1 MLNKRLISNPL
12 IENFL
17 SLTILQGINYL
28 LPLITIPYL
37 YNHLGVE
44 RYGLVNFAIS
54 FIQYFLIVTDFGFGL
69 SGTRY
74 IAENRDHK
82 EAIDTYVNSATFSRI
97 GICIIS
103 FAVLLICLF
112 LIPSLRQEKVFFLL
126 FFGQVI
132 GNIMSPYWFF
142 QGMEQMRFI
151 TIMTVI
157 TKILSLT
164 PLFFVVKDSVD
175 YFYIPL
181 CYSIGSIGSG
191 IICLYLMR
199 KRFGVN
205 FFFPKIQDIVIVT
218 KDSANYFLSRISV
231 SMFTNTNTFILGLVL
246 GNTIV
251 GYYSLADKVY
261 QALTGIYQPLVAAI
275 FPYMTKNKRITLFK
289 KIFIWSNLANICLI
303 VIVALGISDIMHLL
317 FRNVDESSVKVMHIF
332 LFACLVALP
341 NTLLGYPFLAALG
354 HPNFTNYSLVGV
366 SLMHIVIIVCLWAC
380 GWISIYNVAWIVV
393 ITETSLLFIRAWGGY
408 KYKLYGQSIIKKQ

>member
-142 QGMEQMRFI
+142 QGMEKMIFI
-151 TIMTVI
+151 TMMKVI

-175 YFYIPL
+175 YFYIPI
-181 CYSIGSIGSG
+181 CYSVGSIGSG
-191 IICLYLMR
+191 IICLYLMK

-205 FFFPKIQDIVIVT
+205 FFFPKIKNIVIVT

-231 SMFTNTNTFILGLVL
+231 SMFTNTNTFVLGLVL

-289 KIFIWSNLANICLI
+289 KIFIWSNLANICLV

-366 SLMHIVIIVCLWAC
+366 SLMHIVIIVCLWTC
-380 GWISIYNVAWIVV
+380 GWISIYNVAWVVV

-408 KYKLYGQSIIKKQ
+408 KYQLYGQSIIKKQ

>member
-69 SGTRY
+69 SRY

-112 LIPSLRQEKVFFLL
+112 LIPPLRQEKVFFLL

-151 TIMTVI
+151 TMMTVI

-175 YFYIPL
+175 YFYIPI
-181 CYSIGSIGSG
+181 CYSVGSIGSG
-191 IICLYLMR
+191 IICLYLMK

-205 FFFPKIQDIVIVT
+205 FFFPKIKNIVIVT

-231 SMFTNTNTFILGLVL
+231 SMFTNTNTFVLGLVL

-289 KIFIWSNLANICLI
+289 KIFIWSNLANICLV

-366 SLMHIVIIVCLWAC
+366 SLMHIVIIVCLWTC
-380 GWISIYNVAWIVV
+380 GWISIYSVAWVVV

-408 KYKLYGQSIIKKQ
+408 KYQLYGQSIIKKQ

>member
-151 TIMTVI
+151 TMMTVI

-164 PLFFVVKDSVD
+164 PLFFVV
-175 YFYIPL
+175 
-181 CYSIGSIGSG
+181 
-191 IICLYLMR
+191 
-199 KRFGVN
+199 
-205 FFFPKIQDIVIVT
+205 

-231 SMFTNTNTFILGLVL
+231 SMFTNTNTFVLGLVL

-289 KIFIWSNLANICLI
+289 KIFIWSNLANICLV

-366 SLMHIVIIVCLWAC
+366 SLMHIVIIVCLWTC
-380 GWISIYNVAWIVV
+380 GWISIYSVAWVVV

-408 KYKLYGQSIIKKQ
+408 KYQLYGQSIIKKQ

>member
-112 LIPSLRQEKVFFLL
+112 LIPPLRQEKVFFLL

-151 TIMTVI
+151 TMMTVI

-175 YFYIPL
+175 YFYIPI
-181 CYSIGSIGSG
+181 CYSVVSIGSR
-191 IICLYLMR
+191 IICLYLM
-199 KRFGVN
+199 KKQFGVN
-205 FFFPKIQDIVIVT
+205 FFFPKIKNIVIVT

-231 SMFTNTNTFILGLVL
+231 SMFTNTNTFVLGLVL

-289 KIFIWSNLANICLI
+289 KIFIWSNLANICLV

-366 SLMHIVIIVCLWAC
+366 SLMHIVIIVCLWTC
-380 GWISIYNVAWIVV
+380 GWISIYSVAWVVV

-408 KYKLYGQSIIKKQ
+408 KYQLYGQSIIKKQ

>member
-1 MLNKRLISNPL
+1 MLNKRLIGNPI

-74 IAENRDHK
+74 IAENRDQK

-231 SMFTNTNTFILGLVL
+231 SMFILGLVL

-303 VIVALGISDIMHLL
+303 VIVALGISDIMHIL
-317 FRNVDESSVKVMHIF
+317 FRDVDESSVKVMHIF

>member
-112 LIPSLRQEKVFFLL
+112 LIPPLRQEKVFFLL

-151 TIMTVI
+151 TMMTVI

-175 YFYIPL
+175 YFYIPI
-181 CYSIGSIGSG
+181 CYSVGSIGSG
-191 IICLYLMR
+191 IICLYLMK

-205 FFFPKIQDIVIVT
+205 FFFPKIKNIVIVT

-231 SMFTNTNTFILGLVL
+231 SMFTNTNTFVLGLVL

-289 KIFIWSNLANICLI
+289 KIFIWSNLANICLV

-380 GWISIYNVAWIVV
+380 GWISIYSVAWVVV

-408 KYKLYGQSIIKKQ
+408 KYQLYGQSIIKKQ

>member
-1 MLNKRLISNPL
+1 MLNKRLIGNPL

-74 IAENRDHK
+74 IAENRDQK

-275 FPYMTKNKRITLFK
+275 FPYMAKNKRITLFK

-303 VIVALGISDIMHLL
+303 VIVALGISDIMHIL
-317 FRNVDESSVKVMHIF
+317 FRDVDESSVKVMHIF

-366 SLMHIVIIVCLWAC
+366 SLMHIIIIVCLWAC

>member
-151 TIMTVI
+151 TMMTVI

-175 YFYIPL
+175 YFYIPI
-181 CYSIGSIGSG
+181 CYSVGSIGSG
-191 IICLYLMR
+191 IICLYLMK

-205 FFFPKIQDIVIVT
+205 FFFPKIKNIVIVT

-231 SMFTNTNTFILGLVL
+231 SMFTNTNTFVLGLVL

-275 FPYMTKNKRITLFK
+275 FPYMTKK
-289 KIFIWSNLANICLI
+289 
-303 VIVALGISDIMHLL
+303 
-317 FRNVDESSVKVMHIF
+317 
-332 LFACLVALP
+332 
-341 NTLLGYPFLAALG
+341 
-354 HPNFTNYSLVGV
+354 
-366 SLMHIVIIVCLWAC
+366 
-380 GWISIYNVAWIVV
+380 
-393 ITETSLLFIRAWGGY
+393 
-408 KYKLYGQSIIKKQ
+408 

>member
-1 MLNKRLISNPL
+1 MLNKRLIGNPL

-74 IAENRDHK
+74 IAENRDQK

-164 PLFFVVKDSVD
+164 PLFFVVKYSVD

-303 VIVALGISDIMHLL
+303 VIVALGISDIMHIL
-317 FRNVDESSVKVMHIF
+317 FRDVDESSVKVMHIF

>member
-151 TIMTVI
+151 TMMTVI

-175 YFYIPL
+175 YFYIPI
-181 CYSIGSIGSG
+181 CYSVGSIGSG
-191 IICLYLMR
+191 IICLYLMK

-205 FFFPKIQDIVIVT
+205 FFFPKIKNIVIVT

-231 SMFTNTNTFILGLVL
+231 SMFTNT
-246 GNTIV
+246 NTIV

-289 KIFIWSNLANICLI
+289 KIFIWSNLANICLV

-366 SLMHIVIIVCLWAC
+366 SLMHIVIIVCLWTC
-380 GWISIYNVAWIVV
+380 GWISIYSVAWVVV

-408 KYKLYGQSIIKKQ
+408 KYQLYGQSIIKKQ

>member
-151 TIMTVI
+151 TMMTVI

-175 YFYIPL
+175 YFYIPI
-181 CYSIGSIGSG
+181 CYSVGR
-191 IICLYLMR
+191 IICLYLMK

-205 FFFPKIQDIVIVT
+205 FFFPKIKNIVIVT

-231 SMFTNTNTFILGLVL
+231 SMFTNTNTFVLGLVL

-289 KIFIWSNLANICLI
+289 KIFIWSNLANICLV

-366 SLMHIVIIVCLWAC
+366 SLMHIVIIVCLWTC
-380 GWISIYNVAWIVV
+380 GWISIYSVAWVVV

-408 KYKLYGQSIIKKQ
+408 KYQLYGQSIIKKQ

>member
-112 LIPSLRQEKVFFLL
+112 LIPPLRQEKVFFLL

-151 TIMTVI
+151 TMMTVI
-157 TKILSLT
+157 TNILSLT
-164 PLFFVVKDSVD
+164 PLFFVVIDSVD
-175 YFYIPL
+175 YFYIPI
-181 CYSIGSIGSG
+181 CYIVGSIGSG
-191 IICLYLMR
+191 IICLYLMK

-205 FFFPKIQDIVIVT
+205 FFFPKIKNIVIVT

-231 SMFTNTNTFILGLVL
+231 SMFTNTNTFVLGLVL

-289 KIFIWSNLANICLI
+289 KIFIWSNLANICLV

-366 SLMHIVIIVCLWAC
+366 SLMHIVIIVCLWTC
-380 GWISIYNVAWIVV
+380 GWISIYSVAWVVV

-408 KYKLYGQSIIKKQ
+408 KYQLYGQSIIKKQ

>member
-132 GNIMSPYWFF
+132 GNIISPYWFF

-151 TIMTVI
+151 TMMTVI

-164 PLFFVVKDSVD
+164 PLFF
-175 YFYIPL
+175 
-181 CYSIGSIGSG
+181 
-191 IICLYLMR
+191 ICLYLMK

-205 FFFPKIQDIVIVT
+205 FFFPKIKNIVIVT

-231 SMFTNTNTFILGLVL
+231 SMFTNTNTFVLGLVL

-289 KIFIWSNLANICLI
+289 KIFIWSNLANICLV

-366 SLMHIVIIVCLWAC
+366 SLMHIVIIVCLWTC
-380 GWISIYNVAWIVV
+380 GWISIYSVAWVVV

-408 KYKLYGQSIIKKQ
+408 KYQLYGQSIIKKQ

>member
-1 MLNKRLISNPL
+1 MLNKRLIGNPL

-37 YNHLGVE
+37 YNHLGAE

-74 IAENRDHK
+74 IAENRDQK

-303 VIVALGISDIMHLL
+303 VIVALGISDIMHIL
-317 FRNVDESSVKVMHIF
+317 FRDVDESSVKVMHIF

>member
-1 MLNKRLISNPL
+1 M
-12 IENFL
+12 
-17 SLTILQGINYL
+17 
-28 LPLITIPYL
+28 
-37 YNHLGVE
+37 E

-74 IAENRDHK
+74 IAENRDQK

-303 VIVALGISDIMHLL
+303 VIVALGISDIMHIL
-317 FRNVDESSVKVMHIF
+317 FRDVDESSVKVMHIF